1 MKELLCEEFLGVKR
15 AWACMDRAE
24 TPGELLVDVLFRC
37 SIDAGSE
44 IWVLRDPISY
54 TVPA

>member
-1 MKELLCEEFLGVKR
+1 MKR